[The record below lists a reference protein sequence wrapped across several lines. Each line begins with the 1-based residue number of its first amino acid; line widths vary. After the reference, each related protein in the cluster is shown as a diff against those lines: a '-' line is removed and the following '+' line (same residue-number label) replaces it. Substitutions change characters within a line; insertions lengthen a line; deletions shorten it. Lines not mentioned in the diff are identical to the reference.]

1 MTAAVANRLDDYR
14 SRAIAGARAATAAL
28 DELGV
33 RAVVTGSLAR
43 GRFNMYSDVDL
54 LVTSCPHRLK
64 YRIESIVEDILGGM
78 PFDVI
83 YLDELAPWK
92 AARFMEGAID
102 ASDLG

>member
-1 MTAAVANRLDDYR
+1 MAVAVANLLDEYRL
-14 SRAIAGARAATAAL
+14 RAVAGAQAAAAL
-28 DELGV
+28 AELGV
-33 RAVVTGSLAR
+33 RVIVTGSLAR
-43 GRFNMYSDVDL
+43 GKYNIYSDVDL
-54 LVTSCPHRLK
+54 LITYCPRRLK
-64 YRIESIVEDILGGM
+64 YRIESIVEDIPGGM